1 MDRVVLLFCSL
12 LSCGIIINIMFQFL
26 DERCER
32 IYQSRSLYRCTTA
45 VSILLL
51 TGVNC
56 LDHFIFN
63 FIAHLLVFVLVS
75 LFLYYDERKGI
86 ARIAEAVVLYIVIA
100 VLETLGVFLLLY
112 LLEAMGQ
119 VPDSAAILQSMVTAF
134 SKVILLFLYYIVFRR
149 LWRKLPARSGT
160 QYVLYLVLFVYSAV
174 NVLTLAFISGSE
186 NPVILMLMTGC
197 IVFANLYMLYFI
209 KVSDER
215 NDYKLQVDMMR
226 QQERMQYENYEAR
239 SRQYTE
245 MLRILH
251 DVDKHMKMVDEL
263 YRQNHIEDAVSYAG
277 QIRSRMK
284 ELVPLSYTNNT
295 ILNCLLSDK
304 TRQAEQ
310 AGIRLEISA
319 SMVDINF
326 MKPVDITTIFGN
338 LMDNAMAAAYKC
350 EQDRYVRL
358 SVEPQY
364 DMLLIRIT
372 NSTTE
377 EIVIKNG
384 RMPENKKGTGIRNIE
399 RCVSSYDGS
408 ETWKCADGVFAC
420 DIILNRIESQ
430 S

>member
-26 DERCER
+26 DERCGR

-119 VPDSAAILQSMVTAF
+119 LPDSAAILQSMVTAF

-197 IVFANLYMLYFI
+197 IVFANLC
-209 KVSDER
+209 
-215 NDYKLQVDMMR
+215 MM
-226 QQERMQYENYEAR
+226 
-239 SRQYTE
+239 
-245 MLRILH
+245 
-251 DVDKHMKMVDEL
+251 
-263 YRQNHIEDAVSYAG
+263 
-277 QIRSRMK
+277 
-284 ELVPLSYTNNT
+284 
-295 ILNCLLSDK
+295 
-304 TRQAEQ
+304 
-310 AGIRLEISA
+310 
-319 SMVDINF
+319 NF
-326 MKPVDITTIFGN
+326 MT
-338 LMDNAMAAAYKC
+338 
-350 EQDRYVRL
+350 R
-358 SVEPQY
+358 
-364 DMLLIRIT
+364 
-372 NSTTE
+372 
-377 EIVIKNG
+377 
-384 RMPENKKGTGIRNIE
+384 
-399 RCVSSYDGS
+399 
-408 ETWKCADGVFAC
+408 
-420 DIILNRIESQ
+420 
-430 S
+430 

>member
-32 IYQSRSLYRCTTA
+32 IYQSRSLYRCTTV

-119 VPDSAAILQSMVTAF
+119 LPDSAAILQSMVTAF

-377 EIVIKNG
+377 KIVIKNG
-384 RMPENKKGTGIRNIE
+384 RIPEIGRAH
-399 RCVSSYDGS
+399 V
-408 ETWKCADGVFAC
+408 
-420 DIILNRIESQ
+420 
-430 S
+430 

>member
-32 IYQSRSLYRCTTA
+32 IYQSRSLYRCTMA

-119 VPDSAAILQSMVTAF
+119 LPDSAAILQSMVTAF

-377 EIVIKNG
+377 KIVIKNG
-384 RMPENKKGTGIRNIE
+384 RIPENKKGTGIRNIE

-408 ETWKCADGVFAC
+408 ETWQCADGVFAC